1 MEGYKD
7 SEVLMLLTATVT
19 PQFNFMHHK
28 PEERKK
34 QYISAITF
42 YLEKTPFRMVIC
54 ENSGYYSL
62 LDSIDKKYHNRIEFI
77 CFQETNKTRNHGY
90 NEMLILERIKKES
103 LFLKKA
109 KILIKMTGRIVIKNI
124 IRLTSQVKKYR
135 TGFIAANINRD
146 LQYIDC
152 RCFFFT
158 TSMYDAILSKKDGI
172 GAITYEYVRNGG
184 VIPPNQ
190 YVDIESAIAG
200 VIKEELQ
207 KDLNSFKFL
216 HYPILVSG
224 ISGYKGTDMEI
235 HNTMK
240 LIIKYIKHIL
250 RVLDWYLLVTPK
262 IKKHQND
269 SCL

>member
-1 MEGYKD
+1 MKGYKD

-19 PQFNFMHHK
+19 PQFNCMYHT

-34 QYISAITF
+34 QYISAIMF
-42 YLEKTPFRMVIC
+42 YLEKTPYPMVIC
-54 ENSGYYSL
+54 ENSGYYNL
-62 LDSIDKKYHNRIEFI
+62 LDSIDKRYHGRIEYI
-77 CFQETNKTRNHGY
+77 CFQETNNTRNHGY
-90 NEMLILERIKKES
+90 NEMLILERIKRES
-103 LFLKKA
+103 LFLKNA
-109 KILIKMTGRIVIKNI
+109 KILIKVTGRLVIKNI
-124 IRLTSQVKKYR
+124 IQLTSQVKKNQ
-135 TGFIAANINRD
+135 GDFLAANINRN

-158 TSMYDAILSKKDGI
+158 PSMYDALLSKKDGI
-172 GAITYEYVRNGG
+172 GAITYQYVRDGG
-184 VIPPNQ
+184 VIPPDK

-207 KDLNSFKFL
+207 KDLKSFKFL

-240 LIIKYIKHIL
+240 LILKYIKHLL
-250 RVLDWYLLVTPK
+250 RVLDWYLLIMPK
-262 IKKHQND
+262 IKKHPKD
-269 SCL
+269 SCQ